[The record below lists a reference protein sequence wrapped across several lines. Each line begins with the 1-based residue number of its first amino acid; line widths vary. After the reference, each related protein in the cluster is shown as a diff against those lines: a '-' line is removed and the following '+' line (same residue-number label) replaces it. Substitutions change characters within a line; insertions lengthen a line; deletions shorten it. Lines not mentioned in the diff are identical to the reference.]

1 LKAGDS
7 VAVQLEP
14 FPVFGT
20 YFWENEIVP
29 VALLLVVNL
38 PVTCEVV
45 M

>member
-1 LKAGDS
+1 LKAGNS
-7 VAVQLEP
+7 VAVQLES

-20 YFWENEIVP
+20 YFWENEVVP

-38 PVTCEVV
+38 PVTSEVA